1 MLSFCFGI
9 NLRRNAKQRSL
20 IATVRMMYNGFV
32 PKQGTEYEKAKGINH
47 MPTSDKQTSALRELQ
62 RENRRAEA
70 LSIRYILYRADTAK
84 AAYYAI
90 EIILNDESC
99 MQILDTNEMRAYR
112 WFEILVNEQVT
123 PCTLSDILY
132 DLRRE
137 EDERL
142 HLQNLCKM

>member
-1 MLSFCFGI
+1 
-9 NLRRNAKQRSL
+9 
-20 IATVRMMYNGFV
+20 
-32 PKQGTEYEKAKGINH
+32 